1 MSAVH
6 PTQPF
11 AVAPMNDRFGKT
23 VAARLN
29 GSQDAM
35 QPLAEGSSYVSYP
48 PNSAVADAGEMQ
60 KTTI

>member
-1 MSAVH
+1 
-6 PTQPF
+6 
-11 AVAPMNDRFGKT
+11 MNDRFGKT